1 MQKQEKKYVYTSS
14 NNSFMRF
21 SKSTFES
28 PTCDSSHGVKS
39 SGHKRVS
46 ALLDVW
52 GLEDRQE
59 GHLQQS
65 KSKDVQIYCQK
76 IKFVTDIQYMLL
88 PLNYGTA
95 CRCIFNRPP
104 L

>member
-1 MQKQEKKYVYTSS
+1 MQKQEKKYVYTYS

-65 KSKDVQIYCQK
+65 KDVQIYCQK

-88 PLNYGTA
+88 PLNYEKA
-95 CRCIFNRPP
+95 
-104 L
+104 